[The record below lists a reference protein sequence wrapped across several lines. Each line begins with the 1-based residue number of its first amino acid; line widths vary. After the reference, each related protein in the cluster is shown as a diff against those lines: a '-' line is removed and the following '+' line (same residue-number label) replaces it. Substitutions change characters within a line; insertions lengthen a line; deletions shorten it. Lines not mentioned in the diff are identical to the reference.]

1 MTQLLNLMLEDI
13 QRRNFTESTS
23 RAYLRIVEDFA
34 RYFNRAPDQL
44 GPEHIRE
51 YIAHLFR
58 DKKLSDNSVNQAV
71 GASDSSDGCS
81 RSSRRRDGISHLS
94 RGHHAWRPDSIIVSV
109 RSGVESD

>member
-1 MTQLLNLMLEDI
+1 MTQLRNLMLEEI

-44 GPEHIRE
+44 CPEHIRE

-58 DKKLSDNSVNQAV
+58 DKKLSDTRSIRPLELC
-71 GASDSSDGCS
+71 ASS
-81 RSSRRRDGISHLS
+81 LS
-94 RGHHAWRPDSIIVSV
+94 RC
-109 RSGVESD
+109 